1 MNGLAGVLEAARLR
15 LARRAALKIF
25 LDYDGTLTDVAPHP
39 KEARLPERARV
50 LLRNLAAEARC
61 RVAVISGRR
70 LAEVRSLVG
79 LPSVAYAGNHG
90 FEIAWP
96 GGKWTHPGAVAA
108 RPGLESVLAR
118 LDLTNCPGAWVEDK
132 GLTLSVHYRQAPEAA
147 LPELTA
153 RVAGLVGG
161 IPALELRGGK
171 MSLEVRPH
179 LAWDKGQAVLKL
191 AGLLAP
197 EADWGL
203 LYAGDD
209 ATDEDAF
216 RVVGGSERGVAIL
229 VGERGDTFADFCLP
243 DPEAL
248 RELLEAL
255 LRERPWR

>member
-1 MNGLAGVLEAARLR
+1 
-15 LARRAALKIF
+15 
-25 LDYDGTLTDVAPHP
+25 
-39 KEARLPERARV
+39 
-50 LLRNLAAEARC
+50 
-61 RVAVISGRR
+61 
-70 LAEVRSLVG
+70 
-79 LPSVAYAGNHG
+79 
-90 FEIAWP
+90 
-96 GGKWTHPGAVAA
+96 
-108 RPGLESVLAR
+108 
-118 LDLTNCPGAWVEDK
+118 VEDK

-171 MSLEVRPH
+171 MSLEVRPR

-191 AGLLAP
+191 AGLLAT

-229 VGERGDTFADFCLP
+229 IGERGDTFADFRLP

-255 LRERPWR
+255 LRELPWR